1 MSTLRRS
8 DRGADDRLGRGVR
21 GDRGHERGDARGSG
35 RGEGRSN
42 RGDRGDRGRDLRD
55 RERERDR
62 DRPSRDDRDRDGH
75 GTRDTGRPNDRGA
88 IRGGDKASDRNRVSD
103 RADATRHTSRRDDL
117 PRDTA
122 PTTRQS
128 RPSTSKKSKTVLPSG
143 PSQQPLEKMNHIE
156 LVKPNRETHR
166 GFEITAAEW
175 SYNGARIAVSRTD
188 GILVI
193 WNVNKNNGDPTPRQP
208 TVMKK
213 LHEGMVTR
221 IAWRPESDEILA
233 TIGKDRSIHIWNIVT
248 GKLMHEIET
257 AETTPV
263 DIAYSPNAEYLAVIT
278 QAHTLVI
285 YNANTYEQLQTLE
298 YGKDGVSS
306 LCWSNN
312 SVAIFVGLVTGKISV
327 VIKGGDGAFVNAC
340 ILEGHRSRINS
351 LCMDPR
357 GRYIAAGSHEGIISL
372 WSTTDLTLARTI
384 GTVDQSIHRM
394 DLFADGVHLGVT
406 YQEADSAKIFNIE
419 TGKEVVSL
427 PGCNSG
433 TNLDGKFRFSPV
445 AISYLYTNGDGS
457 VFTGVERTN

>member
-88 IRGGDKASDRNRVSD
+88 IRGGDKASDRNR
-103 RADATRHTSRRDDL
+103 
-117 PRDTA
+117 
-122 PTTRQS
+122 
-128 RPSTSKKSKTVLPSG
+128 TVLPSG